1 MFVEVVDTRFEPY
14 LVWVLEDYSRITA
27 QFRWVTY
34 GSLVWYHQSPVVGA
48 ARFFFAALA
57 TLAFKAALN

>member
-1 MFVEVVDTRFEPY
+1 MSHIWYGFYKITVVLHHNFGGLLMGHLFGD
-14 LVWVLEDYSRITA
+14 
-27 QFRWVTY
+27 
-34 GSLVWYHQSPVVGA
+34 HQSPVVGA